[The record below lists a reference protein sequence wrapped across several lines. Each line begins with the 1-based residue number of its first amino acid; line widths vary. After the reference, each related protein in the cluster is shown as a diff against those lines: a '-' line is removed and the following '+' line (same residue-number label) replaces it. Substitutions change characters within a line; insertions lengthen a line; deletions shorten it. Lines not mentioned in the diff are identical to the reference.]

1 MAELKY
7 EVDHL
12 EKRITEKFEGFLL
25 NTDLGFGVK
34 SSRRL
39 EGTNKIDEKLKA
51 YVEKLIKKCDHLE
64 ARYNFYKEL
73 VEQKE
78 FMGHISFS

>member
-1 MAELKY
+1 LKY

-12 EKRITEKFEGFLL
+12 EKRITEKSESFLVAP
-25 NTDLGFGVK
+25 DVGVK
-34 SSRRL
+34 NSRRL
-39 EGTNKIDEKLKA
+39 EGTSKIDEKLKA

-78 FMGHISFS
+78 FMGGHISFS